1 MIVTKIHKTYRNVVA
16 MCDAELVGMY
26 FEEGKKQLD
35 VRESFYKGDEISFKQ
50 AIELLKDQSKEDA
63 TFNLIGPK
71 TIKAALKAELI
82 SQESVL
88 YVQKVPFT
96 LILI

>member
-16 MCDAELVGMY
+16 MCDAELVGKY

-50 AIELLKDQSKEDA
+50 AIELLKDQSKEDS

-71 TIKAALKAELI
+71 TIQAALKAELI

-96 LILI
+96 LILL